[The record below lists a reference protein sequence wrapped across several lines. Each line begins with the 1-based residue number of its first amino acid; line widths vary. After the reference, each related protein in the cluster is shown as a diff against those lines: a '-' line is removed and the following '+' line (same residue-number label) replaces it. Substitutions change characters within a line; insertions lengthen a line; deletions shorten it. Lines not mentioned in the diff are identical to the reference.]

1 MFAESIQQA
10 SLGARVYDVCLIGSG
25 PAGIT
30 LATELGAR
38 GRSVLLLEAG
48 GTQYDEVS
56 QAMFQGEVVGPLKFP
71 LDVGRLRYFG
81 GAGNH
86 WGGFCQ
92 PLEAIDFEQKV
103 PGVDTAWP
111 IKRKD
116 IDPFLPRAEAILELP
131 PAAADR
137 ALGAN
142 LRLTQM
148 RYSPP
153 VNFARKYRATLE
165 KMPNVTVVTN
175 ACVVDLKEQGGSIVS
190 LDVRAPDNTRHT
202 VQASRYVLCAG
213 GIENSRL
220 LLWANVQ
227 NAGRVVKDPRA
238 LGRYWFE
245 HPHFTIGEALLEE
258 SAPFTFDAWNIAWA
272 SPNGAVLRERGL
284 LNAGLRITRKDRE
297 STRQLI
303 ADLSCTVPELGRWAM
318 AKLKRRLF
326 CGAMMRASWEQS
338 PQPWNRVVLGADR
351 DPHGMPRAELHWRL
365 SDFDRRTILGSA
377 TLLAEEMVRQNFG
390 RVRLDPW
397 VLGNGSFPADDEI
410 KGNHHMG
417 GTRMSTDAERGVVDA
432 QCKVHG
438 LSNLY
443 VGGSSVFPSGGA
455 ANPTL
460 TIVQLALR
468 LADHLAAVPL
478 PSTVTPTAANAD
490 TDGSPTSQGLRAPA
504 LARR

>member
-10 SLGARVYDVCLIGSG
+10 SLGTRVYDVCLIGAG

-38 GRSVLLLEAG
+38 GMSVLLLEAG
-48 GTQYDEVS
+48 GTQYDEAS

-111 IKRKD
+111 IRRKD
-116 IDPFLPRAEAILELP
+116 IEPFLPRAEAILELP
-131 PAAADR
+131 SVVAERP
-137 ALGAN
+137 LGKH
-142 LRLTQM
+142 LRMTQM

-153 VNFARKYRATLE
+153 VNFARKYRPALE
-165 KMPNVTVVTN
+165 KMTNVTVVTN
-175 ACVVDLKEQGGSIVS
+175 ACVVDLKERAGAIVS

-202 VQASRYVLCAG
+202 VQARRYVLCAG

-227 NAGRVVKDPRA
+227 NGGRVVKDPRA

-258 SAPFTFDAWNIAWA
+258 SAPFTFDAWNISWMN
-272 SPNGAVLRERGL
+272 PTDAVLRERGL
-284 LNAGLRITRKDRE
+284 LNAGLRITKRDRE

-318 AKLKRRLF
+318 SKLRRRLF
-326 CGAMMRASWEQS
+326 CGALMRASWEQS

-351 DPHGMPRAELHWRL
+351 DPRAELHWRL

-417 GTRMSTDAERGVVDA
+417 GTRMSSDSARGVVDA

-468 LADHLAAVPL
+468 LADHLAAVPSPL
-478 PSTVTPTAANAD
+478 PKTMPSAAANA
-490 TDGSPTSQGLRAPA
+490 SPDVTPQRPRASE

>member
-10 SLGARVYDVCLIGSG
+10 SLGARIYDVCLIGSG

-30 LATELGAR
+30 LATERGAR
-38 GRSVLLLEAG
+38 GLSVLLLEAG
-48 GTQYDEVS
+48 GTQYDEAS

-116 IDPFLPRAEAILELP
+116 IEPFLPRAEAILELP
-131 PAAADR
+131 PVAADR
-137 ALGAN
+137 PLGAH
-142 LRLTQM
+142 LRMTQM

-153 VNFARKYRATLE
+153 VNFARKYRSALE

-175 ACVVDLKEQGGSIVS
+175 ACVVDLQERGGAIVS

-202 VQASRYVLCAG
+202 AQARRYVLCAG

-220 LLWANVQ
+220 LLWANLQ
-227 NAGRVVKDPRA
+227 NGGRVVKDPRA

-272 SPNGAVLRERGL
+272 SPTAEALRERGL

-303 ADLSCTVPELGRWAM
+303 ATLSCTVPELGRWAM
-318 AKLKRRLF
+318 SKLKRRLF

-417 GTRMSTDAERGVVDA
+417 GTRMSTDTARGVVDA
-432 QCKVHG
+432 DCRVHG

-468 LADHLAAVPL
+468 LADHLAAVPPPL
-478 PSTVTPTAANAD
+478 PSTVTPAAAESGA
-490 TDGSPTSQGLRAPA
+490 TTPRPPTPE
-504 LARR
+504 LARQ